1 MSENEI
7 AAVVV
12 DVAYQIHTK
21 LGPGLLESVY
31 QAVMAYELRER
42 GLKIETEV
50 PIPIHWGDVRL
61 EVGFRVDIL
70 IERSVIVELKS
81 VQEIAPVHKKQLLT
95 YLKLTDCHLGLLI
108 NFNADRI
115 KDGITRIAYQL
126 PEPPF

>member
-1 MSENEI
+1 MRENEI

-50 PIPIHWGDVRL
+50 PIPIHWGDIRL

-70 IERSVIVELKS
+70 VERSVIVELKS
-81 VQEIAPVHKKQLLT
+81 VQEVAPVHKKQLLT

-108 NFNADRI
+108 NFNADRV